1 MYQNMLIMLAT
12 VVPSSMTNVEV
23 CNISAPDFSLVPDI
37 SLVPS
42 AHTIGLHVEP
52 SSVYEVLLLTPV
64 TEK

>member
-1 MYQNMLIMLAT
+1 MLIMVAT
-12 VVPSSMTNVEV
+12 VVPNSMKNVEV
-23 CNISAPDFSLVPDI
+23 CKIFAPDI

-52 SSVYEVLLLTPV
+52 LSMYNVLLLTPV

>member
-1 MYQNMLIMLAT
+1 MHTYQNVLIMVAT

-23 CNISAPDFSLVPDI
+23 CNILVPDI

-52 SSVYEVLLLTPV
+52 ISMYNVLLLTPV